1 MHACIHNL
9 DKFPRLYGEQ
19 MNPVSKA
26 YMLFGSIYLTVCEK
40 QNYSDEE
47 QICGGQHPGAG
58 GGLSL
63 QGEHEGVFWGDGR
76 SLYSSTCKMQ
86 EC

>member
-1 MHACIHNL
+1 
-9 DKFPRLYGEQ
+9 

-26 YMLFGSIYLTVCEK
+26 YMLFGSIYLTVCER

-47 QICGGQHPGAG
+47 QICGGQHPGVG